1 MRTERAEIFTA
12 FLPNYS
18 PDLVETYAAVDLGV
32 GK

>member
-18 PDLVETYAAVDLGV
+18 PDLVETYAGIDAGV